1 MAIRTE
7 ISDIPASI
15 ISAMAAA
22 GVASGNGPLPFWRLR
37 RSPLLLRRGLQR
49 SDVEL
54 YHLHHRSHRFG
65 MLQDLANLLRH
76 DLPAQAELV
85 RQPAA
90 GHGLATLKQLV
101 PVAVDLG
108 LVLARDGVR
117 ESRRER
123 VRGATVEERHLL
135 AHKFNG
141 DDRGLSGGPGPHA
154 ARTQL
159 AHLLRFRKYREI
171 KLCGVFGVVVEP
183 QK

>member
-15 ISAMAAA
+15 ISAMAAD
-22 GVASGNGPLPFWRLR
+22 GVASGNGPLPFWLLR
-37 RSPLLLRRGLQR
+37 RSPSLLRRCLQR
-49 SDVEL
+49 GDVEL
-54 YHLHHRSHRFG
+54 HHLHHRSHRFG
-65 MLQDLANLLRH
+65 MLQDLANIFRH

-90 GHGLATLKQLV
+90 GPWLATLKQLV

-108 LVLARDGVR
+108 LVLTRDGVR

-123 VRGATVEERHLL
+123 LRGATVEERHLL
-135 AHKFNG
+135 AHELDG
-141 DDRGLSGGPGPHA
+141 DGRDLSGGPGPHA

-159 AHLLRFRKYREI
+159 AHLLRIRKYRAL
-171 KLCGVFGVVVEP
+171 KLGSVFG
-183 QK
+183 